1 MYHTWRRFHCFCTL
15 FCLVLLLSACS
26 QFSANGAS
34 LTSTPTQ
41 TAIPPTTPTPG
52 QAAVQTC
59 PAQATARAAI
69 MPPLTAG
76 NHPNLV
82 YVSQQDGSSILQRYD
97 VTTGSLQTIL
107 QTHATETIQEA
118 NVSPDGQWV
127 LLVSRLQ
134 DQFALQLVRVD
145 GQYLQTLYCAPAQ
158 TSTDAVLLSPDQRS
172 LVFNQVN
179 QDESISMLYLL
190 DMTTGKLRTEL
201 SPFQPN
207 YPGSA
212 QGQLQTTLM
221 SARTP
226 SIARDKTTGKL
237 TIHPFN
243 PLPSQHY
250 LIYVPMKWANNGVYL
265 LGTIRGSGALPHQLA
280 LLRDMRKDVA
290 QQRSNL
296 QSITATED
304 NGCQDYDVTADNQQ
318 LICSAYSLMG
328 SGGPSAINMR
338 PIIGGALHT
347 VYHDPLGGMIVA
359 RVLSN
364 STLIFILDKPNSPP
378 TLWKINTN
386 GSGLT
391 QLMAA
396 QTKDMILDFASSSY
410 LPWSIA
416 SRDGRHYALTMYNM
430 TSNAS
435 SLIVG
440 DLNGGQAKTIASS
453 ANSLLLVGWA
463 ELS

>member
-1 MYHTWRRFHCFCTL
+1 MYHTWRRFQCFCTI
-15 FCLVLLLSACS
+15 FCLLLLPSACG
-26 QFSANGAS
+26 QLSANEAS
-34 LTSTPTQ
+34 SASTPTQ
-41 TAIPPTTPTPG
+41 TAIPPTTSAPG
-52 QAAVQTC
+52 QAVVQTC

-82 YVSQQDGSSILQRYD
+82 YVSQQGGSSILQRYN

-127 LLVSRLQ
+127 LLVSLLQ

-158 TSTDAVLLSPDQRS
+158 TSTDAALLSPDQRF

-201 SPFQPN
+201 SPLQPN
-207 YPGSA
+207 YPGST
-212 QGQLQTTLM
+212 QGQLHTSWM
-221 SARTP
+221 S
-226 SIARDKTTGKL
+226 SLSSSSSQDKTTGHLK
-237 TIHPFN
+237 TQQFN
-243 PLPSQHY
+243 PLPSKHY

-265 LGTIRGSGALPHQLA
+265 LGTVRGSGALPHQLA
-280 LLRDMRKDVA
+280 LLRDIRKDVA

-296 QSITATED
+296 QAITATED

-318 LICSAYSLMG
+318 LICSAYSP
-328 SGGPSAINMR
+328 GGPSAINMR
-338 PIIGGALHT
+338 PIPGGALRT
-347 VYHDPLGGMIVA
+347 VYHDPPGGMIVA

-364 STLIFILDKPNSPP
+364 SALIFILDKPNSPP

-396 QTKDMILDFASSSY
+396 QTKDLILDFASSSY
-410 LPWSIA
+410 LPWAITSHE
-416 SRDGRHYALTMYNM
+416 GMLYALKVSNPM
-430 TSNAS
+430 SNAQ
-435 SLIVG
+435 SLVVG
-440 DLNGGQAKTIASS
+440 DLSAGIPKTIASS

-463 ELS
+463 EL